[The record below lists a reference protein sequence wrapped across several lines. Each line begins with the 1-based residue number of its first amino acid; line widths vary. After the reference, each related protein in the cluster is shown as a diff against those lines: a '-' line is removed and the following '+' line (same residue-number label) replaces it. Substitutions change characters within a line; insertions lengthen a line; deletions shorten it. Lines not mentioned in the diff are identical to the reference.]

1 MYYMG
6 ICTLR
11 PQAMQERESTMHLG
25 ICSYNGVERVVLVLD
40 RMATL
45 MPTIR

>member
-1 MYYMG
+1 
-6 ICTLR
+6 
-11 PQAMQERESTMHLG
+11 MHLG
-25 ICSYNGVERVVLVLD
+25 IFSYNGVECIVLVSPRRLADALPFLD